1 MDIENI
7 IKKQFS
13 KIFTKS
19 DWYSFKVIAEYYFRT
34 AASVRTQDIKID
46 TPYKLWVRNIQKR
59 LFLGIAYELLLKAI
73 YLKEGFYINLPL
85 KNSKFSEKPP
95 FKFSKYLKDKFNPN
109 DTYKLNFLID
119 NLKKVIPILNNQ
131 STIQG
136 LKIAKVFRNK
146 EGHIVTLTHE
156 FDQSN
161 YIKIEDSIKN
171 IYKEAF
177 NQNLE
182 YQISFKKNQKAKFEI
197 KNMIV

>member
-85 KNSKFSEKPP
+85 KNIYFIIQSAYPDGPLKIGYPEQLDDKRIDEDDEGDNEVPELKQHDFTPP
-95 FKFSKYLKDKFNPN
+95 FACMLK
-109 DTYKLNFLID
+109 
-119 NLKKVIPILNNQ
+119 
-131 STIQG
+131 
-136 LKIAKVFRNK
+136 
-146 EGHIVTLTHE
+146 
-156 FDQSN
+156 
-161 YIKIEDSIKN
+161 
-171 IYKEAF
+171 
-177 NQNLE
+177 
-182 YQISFKKNQKAKFEI
+182 
-197 KNMIV
+197 